1 LTWARWVASPAEPKE
16 ARDNR
21 RVQSRESQIGSRHEC
36 SSSVRAPSRPKVQ
49 SLLTLTISR
58 RGDTMIRTGDIFK
71 NIESGKMFTVK
82 SINSNLIILATK
94 DESHSMFVNPN
105 NIESMFAPFVEDE
118 SKGKL
123 K

>member
-1 LTWARWVASPAEPKE
+1 
-16 ARDNR
+16 
-21 RVQSRESQIGSRHEC
+21 
-36 SSSVRAPSRPKVQ
+36 
-49 SLLTLTISR
+49 
-58 RGDTMIRTGDIFK
+58 MIRTGDMYK

-105 NIESMFAPFVEDE
+105 NIESTFVPFVEDE
-118 SKGKL
+118 NKGKL